1 MSARSRY
8 LLERDIARES
18 TDIGKKAA
26 EAGDYLARE
35 KTSSQI
41 GGSLGAYAGV
51 QLAGLI
57 AGGPITWGA
66 AAVAAGLGYLVG
78 GKTGEEI
85 SERKDRGW
93 NKGWVI
99 GEDKYSDKGGEFHRD
114 LKGGKFL
121 KEDRKLTSE
130 SLMEAKKGTDL
141 WGGIGKGALM
151 ASATAGIKYGAVDD
165 IKTKIKAGKFS
176 WMLPERK
183 EPVFGAGNLKDAGK
197 ITKKGAEYENML
209 DKIEKAK
216 PDEKTLRGIK
226 NLKGELRPEVA
237 PLEKVLAGANPRAS
251 LTMPDET
258 LADKV
263 GLAEGRDEVISGM
276 KLGGGYASG
285 TKHPPMVGGVLQTP
299 REQIADAVS
308 SGLNEGAEE
317 FVTRTHVHSKGGLYK
332 AVDEGATTQINPFG
346 ITPEMEKGL
355 TTRGQELTGK
365 NLAQVV
371 AESDVPALDQGA
383 KFHEKNL
390 SVPDTKYETGRKTVD
405 LRGNYLSDMGVERTP
420 TKAFENLEA
429 GFAGDIPEELAY
441 SPKEL
446 ENIKSYGKSEIDW
459 DKISAEQQKN
469 ILAEKSRLDKRMT
482 NVNETSAFGME
493 DFTEQSYEKTINEI
507 DYKKTMGQDFAKSQ
521 KLEGVKDIS
530 VKPASV
536 ADAHQQAIAQ
546 FYDPALT
553 ATESWG
559 NTANIKAFKESPI
572 FSSLPGKTASNKYYN
587 WHKMVSKAYKAN
599 Q

>member
-8 LLERDIARES
+8 LLQRDVARES

-26 EAGDYLARE
+26 QASDYLARE

-78 GKTGEEI
+78 GKAGEEI
-85 SERKDRGW
+85 SERKESGQW
-93 NKGWVI
+93 MI
-99 GEDKYSDKGGEFHRD
+99 GKEDKYSNEQSGFHRE
-114 LKGGKFL
+114 LKDRGRFL

-165 IKTKIKAGKFS
+165 LKTKIKAGKFS
-176 WMLPERK
+176 WMLPEVK
-183 EPVFGAGNLKDAGK
+183 EPAFGAGNLKDAGK
-197 ITKKGAEYENML
+197 ITKEGAEYENML
-209 DKIEKAK
+209 DKINKAK
-216 PDEKTLRGIK
+216 PPVIDTIKDASNPRVIAGRYPGMSFDEAMGQ
-226 NLKGELRPEVA
+226 
-237 PLEKVLAGANPRAS
+237 AGAS
-251 LTMPDET
+251 GT

-299 REQIADAVS
+299 TEQITDAVS

-317 FVTRTHVHSKGGLYK
+317 FVEKTRAHAHSKGGLYK
-332 AVDEGATTQINPFG
+332 AVDDGATTQFNPYG
-346 ITPEMEKGL
+346 VTPEMEKSL
-355 TTRGQELTGK
+355 TTRGQEEMYGMPISDE
-365 NLAQVV
+365 NLAGRVTRKV
-371 AESDVPALDQGA
+371 TNTPDVPAYDQSGVYA
-383 KFHEKNL
+383 QGNDGL
-390 SVPDTKYETGRKTVD
+390 VDKYQTGSKTVD
-405 LRGNYLSDMGVERTP
+405 LKGDYLSKFGETRNP

-441 SPKEL
+441 SPEEL
-446 ENIKSYGKSEIDW
+446 
-459 DKISAEQQKN
+459 
-469 ILAEKSRLDKRMT
+469 KRMKNAQVQSMWDT
-482 NVNETSAFGME
+482 QKSDMGIDKPPFSGGR
-493 DFTEQSYEKTINEI
+493 DFAGKTKATINEYTPQEI
-507 DYKKTMGQDFAKSQ
+507 DYNKTIGQDLAKSQ
-521 KLEGVKDIS
+521 NLKGATDVS
-530 VKPASV
+530 VNPASV
-536 ADAHQQAIAQ
+536 GNAHQQAISQ

-553 ATESWG
+553 APESWG
-559 NTANIKAFKESPI
+559 KTVDIAEFKKSSI
-572 FSSLPGKTASNKYYN
+572 YSSLPGKTASNKYYN
-587 WHKMVSKAYKAN
+587 WHNTVSKAWKA